1 MNQKFVELK
10 FNINT
15 YDIDIAG
22 HVNNIVYVKWFENLR
37 TRLFDKYFNLQELIS
52 NNLYPVVIYTNI
64 NYKKSL
70 YLFDKPIGI
79 MTLEHF
85 SHGIMSLKFE
95 IKLEEKIIAL
105 GEQKCVLMNLTTG
118 KMDKEKVRFI
128 LNDVNE

>member
-37 TRLFDKYFNLQELIS
+37 TRLFDQYFNLQELIS
-52 NNLYPVVIYTNI
+52 NNLYPVVVSTDIK
-64 NYKKSL
+64 YKKSL
-70 YLFDKPIGI
+70 QLFNKPIGNMRI
-79 MTLEHF
+79 ENSNHGVITL
-85 SHGIMSLKFE
+85 KAE
-95 IKLEEKIIAL
+95 IKFNNKIAAY
-105 GEQKCVLMNLTTG
+105 GEQKCIIMNIKTG